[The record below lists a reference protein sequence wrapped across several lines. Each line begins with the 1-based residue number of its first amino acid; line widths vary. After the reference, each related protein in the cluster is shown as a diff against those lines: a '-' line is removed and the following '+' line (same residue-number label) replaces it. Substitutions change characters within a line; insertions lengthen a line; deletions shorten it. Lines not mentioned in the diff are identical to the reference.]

1 MNERPENS
9 GTIPRTSFA
18 QWKQR
23 YQEHHRSYVRNY
35 LKITKSDCA
44 GGLLSYSGITTKV
57 RAMERPSIT
66 DRQFGEMS
74 TLESVSDA
82 VEYLRRLPTA

>member
-1 MNERPENS
+1 M
-9 GTIPRTSFA
+9 
-18 QWKQR
+18 
-23 YQEHHRSYVRNY
+23 
-35 LKITKSDCA
+35 

-57 RAMERPSIT
+57 RAMESHLIT

-82 VEYLRRLPTA
+82 VEYLRRLPAYGMIFSNLEGVDLHRGAIEQRLILN

>member
-1 MNERPENS
+1 M
-9 GTIPRTSFA
+9 
-18 QWKQR
+18 
-23 YQEHHRSYVRNY
+23 
-35 LKITKSDCA
+35 

-57 RAMERPSIT
+57 RAMESHLIT

-82 VEYLRRLPTA
+82 VEYLRRLPAYGRIFSFRKPFAAQIPGFVFHALRDRYPEEMLPQRAGPPEA

>member
-1 MNERPENS
+1 M
-9 GTIPRTSFA
+9 
-18 QWKQR
+18 
-23 YQEHHRSYVRNY
+23 
-35 LKITKSDCA
+35 

-57 RAMERPSIT
+57 RAMESHLIT

-82 VEYLRRLPTA
+82 VEYLRRGPASRLVFFNASPIWRESSCTAAPSNSV

>member
-1 MNERPENS
+1 M
-9 GTIPRTSFA
+9 
-18 QWKQR
+18 
-23 YQEHHRSYVRNY
+23 
-35 LKITKSDCA
+35 

-57 RAMERPSIT
+57 RAMESHLIT

-82 VEYLRRLPTA
+82 VEYLRRLTA

>member
-1 MNERPENS
+1 M
-9 GTIPRTSFA
+9 
-18 QWKQR
+18 
-23 YQEHHRSYVRNY
+23 
-35 LKITKSDCA
+35 

-57 RAMERPSIT
+57 RAMESHLIT

-82 VEYLRRLPTA
+82 VEYLRRLPAYGMIFPIWKESTYTGVPSNSA